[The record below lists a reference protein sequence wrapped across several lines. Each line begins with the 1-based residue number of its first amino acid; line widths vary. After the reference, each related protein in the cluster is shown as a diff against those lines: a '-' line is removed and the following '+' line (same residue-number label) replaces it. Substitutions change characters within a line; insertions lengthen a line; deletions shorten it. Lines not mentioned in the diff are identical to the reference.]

1 MPPPTQQRQNSWLSR
16 FTNLILTSSVVRYGT
31 LIFLVALIS
40 VLYFATTHQVMKT
53 QGLNANV
60 FGDLITI
67 IPDAK
72 NPQNLFNIPNNNSIS
87 SGGTMTQIG
96 TYKGNN
102 TVKGLLYDRG
112 NGCVDIISPVIPQ
125 GYSNLSVGLVSI
137 NDASC
142 QIDTII
148 SNSINYGDIGLIILR
163 DPQSIQYDNNTNMP
177 IFIVGDPSFL
187 IVQLTYVTNNYN
199 KTKNEKQ
206 VLRVTFTTA
215 QAAPVNSWLFA
226 MFAVGGIL
234 VTSFF
239 ISILIH
245 MRLYRLRRNHQ
256 EEIRRQRI
264 ADEITGMRKWTLDQD
279 DIDSLPVFTYSKKT
293 ATSNKSTEVS
303 TSEEVDEKDNPT
315 ATNKTNEDNE
325 NSGDKSNGDVETKE
339 SSTVPQSLS
348 HKSSVRSTKSTRS
361 TISNRST
368 KSARSQKA
376 ISNAVSLYTST
387 DSTQNHLSSDDDYD
401 MLLEETCAICLE
413 DFDDGDKIR
422 ELPCRHCYHVECI
435 DPWLTTK
442 SSSCPL
448 CKKDCKPSIGGGNN
462 ENTSISVNIEN
473 ETHQSQA
480 NQNSMNASHPNVVLR
495 MGRLLRGYF
504 SSQNRGSNNTRNLTT
519 NPSENENGMELESVR
534 STN

>member
-1 MPPPTQQRQNSWLSR
+1 MPPPTQQIQNSLLSR

-53 QGLNANV
+53 QGSNASV
-60 FGDLITI
+60 SGDLITI
-67 IPDAK
+67 NTDAK
-72 NPQNLFNIPNNNSIS
+72 NPPSLDNPNNGTIS

-96 TYKGNN
+96 TYKGNST
-102 TVKGLLYDRG
+102 TVKGLLYDRKD
-112 NGCVDIISPVIPQ
+112 GCVNISSPVIPQ
-125 GYSNLSVGLVSI
+125 GYSNFSVGLVSSI
-137 NDASC
+137 DPNC

-148 SNSINYGDIGLIILR
+148 SNSINYGEIGLIILR
-163 DPQSIQYDNNTNMP
+163 EPQGIRYENNTNIP
-177 IFIVGDPSFL
+177 IFIVGDLSFL
-187 IVQLTYVTNNYN
+187 ITQLEYVTKNYN
-199 KTKNEKQ
+199 KMKNENQ
-206 VLRVTFTTA
+206 VLRVTFTIA

-293 ATSNKSTEVS
+293 ATSNKSIEVS

-315 ATNKTNEDNE
+315 ATNKTNE

-339 SSTVPQSLS
+339 SSTVPHSLS

-387 DSTQNHLSSDDDYD
+387 DSTQNPLSSDDDYD

-462 ENTSISVNIEN
+462 ENTSISVNNEN

-504 SSQNRGSNNTRNLTT
+504 SSRNIRSNNTRNLTT